1 MKLFRQ
7 IGRASNQKR
16 LIDPILPR
24 KDTQDNIKTII
35 KRTFKLLWGR
45 NIKKTENRKRENI
58 GTRMTTS
65 ISSEALKIHGRTN
78 TKKITKLSGVIRK
91 IFLISLFA

>member
-1 MKLFRQ
+1 MKLLRQ

-24 KDTQDNIKTII
+24 KDTQDYIKTII
-35 KRTFKLLWGR
+35 KRTFKLLWGM
-45 NIKKTENRKRENI
+45 NKKKRVTENRKRENI

-65 ISSEALKIHGRTN
+65 ISSETLKILGRTN
-78 TKKITKLSGVIRK
+78 RQNE
-91 IFLISLFA
+91 F

>member
-1 MKLFRQ
+1 MKLLRQ

-35 KRTFKLLWGR
+35 KKDD
-45 NIKKTENRKRENI
+45 NIDVQE
-58 GTRMTTS
+58 G
-65 ISSEALKIHGRTN
+65 
-78 TKKITKLSGVIRK
+78 GVD
-91 IFLISLFA
+91 